1 MATRSL
7 TIEGASAARAAGAL
21 RLGALDEL
29 QATCDAGSWRV
40 RSDLAQELACYLAC
54 HPRVRAVRYPGLR
67 WDPDFDRAACTLRG
81 GFGPRVAVLLDD
93 PAAPEGRWA
102 VLEVG
107 EGAVPDDLDGCVAAL
122 EAALA

>member
-1 MATRSL
+1 M
-7 TIEGASAARAAGAL
+7 TIEGASAAQAAGAL
-21 RLGALDEL
+21 RLEVLDEL
-29 QATCDAGSWRV
+29 QGACDADSWRV

-54 HPRVRAVRYPGLR
+54 HPRVRIVRYPGLR

-93 PAAPEGRWA
+93 PATPGGRWA

-122 EAALA
+122 ESALS